1 MTPGNQFPDP
11 PFTNPPM
18 TSKLLLILAA
28 FFAVPSAA
36 KAQTPGTPLTSVI
49 RDNDRIVFI
58 GDSITGQGA
67 KGGKGGWIAMIGEGL
82 GLVRPDLKITL
93 IGLGGSG
100 STVGAWQGFEKRS
113 RTEPLALDV
122 KEIDVGKT
130 LDAGAEIVVVM
141 LGMNDVLSPSLKN
154 DPADFDAW
162 MARYREL
169 VESIRARS
177 HPRVVALAT
186 VTPCTEDPASPK
198 NQVLDQLNRR
208 IVRLVQE
215 SHFLL
220 LPTNQAAYEVQA
232 LGRAFQPHFHVTGDF
247 VHPNAAGH
255 MAIAAGML
263 RGLGEEAAATAL
275 LGQHAALYRPA
286 ADKFPMLSYTLVQ
299 TPVSPDSA
307 TPHFLVRYQWTSDVP
322 SQTTPPLVRPSVP
335 QAWTASPESLTAASG
350 QFEFT
355 GPLDH
360 AENAITLIAT
370 TNGGEKREE
379 VITIPAGWRIA
390 VGGGKGLGWVRNTT
404 YEPEKDR
411 QPLDAS
417 LAKGEGLTA
426 PVPFPVGEPA
436 PWTLYVAGNDYTG
449 LNRPGSVDMAAVVFF
464 RYNQQAYGAR
474 WIRSDNDRPV
484 TLNIGSQ
491 SFAGTY
497 SLGVWLNGTPAYE
510 GKLMGEP
517 GHKVT
522 SAGTLQRGWNLLVF
536 KSTFIQWQWQ
546 FSIDLAGQEGDDL
559 ADVRYSTKPPET
571 KTP

>member
-1 MTPGNQFPDP
+1 MI
-11 PFTNPPM
+11 
-18 TSKLLLILAA
+18 SKLFLILVVVLAA
-28 FFAVPSAA
+28 LPSS
-36 KAQTPGTPLTSVI
+36 KAQTPAAPPASVI
-49 RDNDRIVFI
+49 QNNDRIVFI

-82 GLVRPDLKITL
+82 GLVHPDLKVTL

-122 KEIDVGKT
+122 KETDVGRT

-154 DPADFDAW
+154 AVADFDAW
-162 MARYREL
+162 IARYAEL
-169 VESIRARS
+169 VAAIRARN

-186 VTPCTEDPASPK
+186 ITPCTEDPASPK
-198 NQVLDQLNRR
+198 NQVMADLNMLIANLAR
-208 IVRLVQE
+208 E
-215 SHFLL
+215 NGYLL
-220 LPTNQAAYEVQA
+220 LPTNEAMYNIQSM
-232 LGRAFQPHFHVTGDF
+232 GRVCQPNFHVTGDF

-255 MAIAAGML
+255 MAIAIGML
-263 RGLGEEAAATAL
+263 RGLGEAAAADKLQSQRKAL
-275 LGQHAALYRPA
+275 WRPA
-286 ADKFPMLSYTLVQ
+286 ADKFPTLSYTMSRSSG
-299 TPVSPDSA
+299 TPDGESQ
-307 TPHFLVRYQWTSDVP
+307 HFVVHYQWTSDV
-322 SQTTPPLVRPSVP
+322 SAEVPLVKPSLPNGWKSVP
-335 QAWTASPESLTAASG
+335 GSITANTG

-360 AENAITLIAT
+360 AENAITLTAT
-370 TNGGEKREE
+370 TYGGEKREQ

-390 VGGGKGLGWVRNTT
+390 VGGGKGLGWVQNTT
-404 YEPEKDR
+404 YDPEKDR
-411 QPLDAS
+411 QPLDES

-426 PVPFPVGEPA
+426 PVPFPVGESA

-474 WIRSDNDRPV
+474 WIYSDKDRPV

-497 SLGVWLNGTPAYE
+497 SLSVWLNGKPAYA

-517 GHKVT
+517 GHKAA

-559 ADVRYSTKPPET
+559 ADLRYSTKPPAT